1 MKMKKIASVITSTVL
16 LASTLAGAVSLV
28 SCGGGSDPNVIRY
41 VAYTGGGSLDDSGR
55 IVRQVNKRMEELGLD
70 FKIDIE
76 YIGYN
81 TYAGDITTYFS
92 TGEDFDMCYSGSLLS
107 GLSYST
113 AVSRGYFA
121 DITSKLPEY
130 APELYNSMLAEG
142 YWEAAK
148 IGGKIYGVI
157 NEQIFARSVGLAI
170 DKEEVAPYLM
180 VDTTGDGVADEP
192 LTQEA
197 IDKTVGTSYEITC
210 YDVINLAMEYIQS
223 NETISP
229 KGKIPSTTLVIGN
242 AWDDIIMQSYGLDA
256 LGTSSYTPGI
266 IRAVD
271 GETTVINQYKDPID
285 PTLPADQQKSYFE
298 EFADFCRSV
307 HEKGWIHEDQL
318 KTPNTANQRVRMTGT
333 YYPYVAEN
341 TLSTTIGREFEIF
354 QFGSPL
360 LSSVNV
366 TSSMTAINKR
376 SKKVDKCLKFLNAL
390 YTDKTLYNLIAVG
403 EEGIDYYEHTAY
415 DENDQEYTYI
425 TYNQNGKYKP
435 MADWAFGCELN
446 TYAKENYASNWV
458 EVIKDIN
465 KNGVKSPAYGF
476 TYMPTKEES
485 DAMNWCN
492 ITVGEYMNYFL
503 NGSYAKDK
511 STKQIIAEMNEKID
525 KHVAKIIPA
534 KQKQLNDF
542 LANKA

>member
-1 MKMKKIASVITSTVL
+1 MKTKKVVSIAMSSLL
-16 LASTLAGAVSLV
+16 LAGSFAGTLALA

-41 VAYTGGGSLDDSGR
+41 IAYTGGGSLDDSGR
-55 IVRQVNKRMEELGLD
+55 IVKQVNKIVEAELG
-70 FKIDIE
+70 FKVDIE
-76 YIGYN
+76 FIGYN

-107 GLSYST
+107 GLTYST
-113 AVSRGYFA
+113 AVSRNYFA

-130 APELYNSMLAEG
+130 APDLYNSLLDGG

-157 NEQIFARSVGLAI
+157 NEQMFARSVGLAI
-170 DKEEVAPYLM
+170 DKEEVLPYLM

-192 LTQEA
+192 LTQSA

-210 YDVINLAMEYIQS
+210 YDAINLAMEYIQA
-223 NETISP
+223 NEEISP
-229 KGKIPSTTLVIGN
+229 KGKVPSTTLVIGN
-242 AWDDIIMQSYGLDA
+242 AWDDIIMQGYGLDA
-256 LGTSSYTPGI
+256 IGTSSYTPGV

-285 PTLPADQQKSYFE
+285 PTLPVEQQKSYFE

-318 KTPNTANQRVRMTGT
+318 KMPNTANQRVRMTGT

-341 TLSTTIGREFEIF
+341 TLTTTIGREFEIL

-366 TSSMTAINKR
+366 TSSMTAINRR
-376 SKKVDKCLKFLNAL
+376 SKKVDKCLQFLNLL
-390 YTDKTLYNLIAVG
+390 YTNKELYNLLAVG
-403 EEGIDYYEHTAY
+403 EKDIDYYEHVAY
-415 DENDQEYTYI
+415 DENDEEYTYI
-425 TYNQNGKYKP
+425 TYNKNGKYKP
-435 MADWAFGCELN
+435 MADWAFGSELN
-446 TYAKENYASNWV
+446 TYMKEGYAKNWA
-458 EVIKDIN
+458 EVIRDIN

-476 TYMPTKEES
+476 TYMPSRDELT
-485 DAMNWCN
+485 AMNWVN
-492 ITVGEYMNYFL
+492 ITVSDYMNYFL

-511 STKQIIAEMNEKID
+511 TNKQIIAEMNEKID
-525 KHVAKIIPA
+525 KHANVIIPA
-534 KQKQLNDF
+534 KQKQLDAF
-542 LANKA
+542 LAQKA